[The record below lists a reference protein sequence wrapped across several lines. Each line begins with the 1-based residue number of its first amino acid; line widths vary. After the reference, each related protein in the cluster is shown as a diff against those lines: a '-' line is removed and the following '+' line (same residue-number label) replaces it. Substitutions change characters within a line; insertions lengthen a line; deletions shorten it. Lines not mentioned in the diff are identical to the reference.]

1 MNDFAAR
8 MPPMTQTAEL
18 SGPLVGLRI
27 LDMST
32 VVAGP
37 FAATLLADLG
47 ADVIKVELPG
57 QGDPLRE
64 PGPHKNDVPLGWK
77 VTNRNK
83 KGITLDLR
91 KGDGKAL
98 LRRLLA
104 DRDVLIENFRSGT
117 LDQWGITRQWLQEI
131 NPRLTILRVTGFGQT
146 GPYRDRPGCAR
157 SFDAMSGD
165 TRRCRQRGGWPRPHG
180 DPRTD
185 E

>member
-1 MNDFAAR
+1 MKPLDTSAASSA
-8 MPPMTQTAEL
+8 P

-57 QGDPLRE
+57 RGDPLRE
-64 PGPHKNDVPLGWK
+64 LAPHKDGVPLWWK

-91 KGDGKAL
+91 RPDGVAL
-98 LRRLLA
+98 LARLLA
-104 DRDVLIENFRSGT
+104 DRDVLIENSV
-117 LDQWGITRQWLQEI
+117 
-131 NPRLTILRVTGFGQT
+131 P
-146 GPYRDRPGCAR
+146 AR
-157 SFDAMSGD
+157 STSGGLPGSGCK
-165 TRRCRQRGGWPRPHG
+165 RSIRG
-180 DPRTD
+180 
-185 E
+185 